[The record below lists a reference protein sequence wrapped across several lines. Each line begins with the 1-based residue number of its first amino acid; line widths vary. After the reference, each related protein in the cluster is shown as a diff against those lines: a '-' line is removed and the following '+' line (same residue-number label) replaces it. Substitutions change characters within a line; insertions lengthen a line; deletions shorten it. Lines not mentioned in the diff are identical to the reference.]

1 MGKHSE
7 EKKKINKK
15 VIIVIMI
22 LCVIILA
29 VIVGFLV
36 KNKNW
41 FNAKSNT
48 SIENIKTIENERL
61 VLKNN
66 SDYNKI
72 IEFDFEDN
80 KVKTIKIY
88 EQFEEKE
95 KYEEKKNTYK
105 ITQDINLI
113 EANDKKLSIEI
124 ERKNL
129 GSDEGLS
136 YEQVYDKYINQLIDI
151 YTVIK

>member
-15 VIIVIMI
+15 MIIVIMI

-41 FNAKSNT
+41 FNSKSNT
-48 SIENIKTIENERL
+48 SIENVKTIENERL

-88 EQFEEKE
+88 EQFEENE

-105 ITQDINLI
+105 IAQDINLI
-113 EANDKKLSIEI
+113 EANDKKLAIEI

>member
-7 EKKKINKK
+7 GKKKINKK
-15 VIIVIMI
+15 VLIII

-29 VIVGFLV
+29 VIAGLLIQ
-36 KNKNW
+36 NKNW

-48 SIENIKTIENERL
+48 SIKNAKTVENERL

-66 SDYNKI
+66 SEYNKI
-72 IEFDFEDN
+72 IEFNFEDN

-95 KYEEKKNTYK
+95 KYLY
-105 ITQDINLI
+105 L
-113 EANDKKLSIEI
+113 L
-124 ERKNL
+124 
-129 GSDEGLS
+129 
-136 YEQVYDKYINQLIDI
+136 
-151 YTVIK
+151 

>member
-7 EKKKINKK
+7 EKKKSNKK
-15 VIIVIMI
+15 IIIV
-22 LCVIILA
+22 LCIIICAL
-29 VIVGFLV
+29 ITGFLI

-41 FNAKSNT
+41 FSAKSNT

-95 KYEEKKNTYK
+95 KYEEKKDTYK
-105 ITQDINLI
+105 IAQDINLI

>member
-7 EKKKINKK
+7 GKKKINKK
-15 VIIVIMI
+15 VLIII

-29 VIVGFLV
+29 VIAGLLIQ
-36 KNKNW
+36 NKNW

-105 ITQDINLI
+105 IAQDINLI
-113 EANDKKLSIEI
+113 EANDKNLSIEI
-124 ERKNL
+124 ERKDL
-129 GSDEGLS
+129 GADEGLL

>member
-48 SIENIKTIENERL
+48 PIENVKTIENERL

-95 KYEEKKNTYK
+95 KYEEKKDTYK
-105 ITQDINLI
+105 IAQDINLI

>member
-7 EKKKINKK
+7 GKKKINKK
-15 VIIVIMI
+15 VLIII

-29 VIVGFLV
+29 VIAGLLIQ
-36 KNKNW
+36 NKNW

-48 SIENIKTIENERL
+48 SIKNAKTVENERL

-66 SDYNKI
+66 SEYNKI
-72 IEFDFEDN
+72 IEFNFEDN

-95 KYEEKKNTYK
+95 KYEEKKNIYK
-105 ITQDINLI
+105 LAQNINLI
-113 EANDKKLSIEI
+113 EANDKNLSIEI
-124 ERKNL
+124 ERKDL
-129 GSDEGLS
+129 GADEGLL